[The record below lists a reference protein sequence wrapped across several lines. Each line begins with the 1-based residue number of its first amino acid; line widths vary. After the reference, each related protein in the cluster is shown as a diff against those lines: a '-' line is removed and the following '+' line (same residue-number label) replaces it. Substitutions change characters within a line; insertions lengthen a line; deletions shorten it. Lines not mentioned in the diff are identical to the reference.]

1 MNPNTGSDARQSDAQ
16 GPGQA
21 PQLGVIGDVDKW
33 AEARGGF
40 SLTLSPTLSLT
51 PPLGFSNPEPN
62 INPN

>member
-33 AEARGGF
+33 AEARRGF
-40 SLTLSPTLSLT
+40 L
-51 PPLGFSNPEPN
+51 SNPEPN
-62 INPN
+62 PN

>member
-33 AEARGGF
+33 AEARRG
-40 SLTLSPTLSLT
+40 LL
-51 PPLGFSNPEPN
+51 SNPEPN
-62 INPN
+62 PN